1 MSVNK
6 WLALGHVVCEQS
18 ALPLQPRGDVGHI
31 KSTCS
36 TPHTRRLPA
45 HPLSTPALI
54 QAIVQASLTL
64 LPIPRHQQAPVFR
77 SSDATW
83 SLDANRCVRTRGV
96 CTHLHAAGFGYELQ
110 NLNNVQV
117 CAQPRAIESRGPTNA
132 QAAHPEGVYHLDNLG
147 GKTAILASERR
158 DGCLSEHDNGENSWR
173 SLLCQPFTSPKPRP
187 VPHSVLIMQTCNMS
201 GNPFLSRR
209 KVSAVSDSSPAQV
222 ALPFRSWQDQCRWWL
237 CAASCNRPQV
247 FTRWTRPWKQ
257 SLSCVDGT
265 LRALLVQ
272 LGCFRLQG
280 QGEIV
285 LSTHAR

>member
-1 MSVNK
+1 MHRLRRIRRACIILTISVGRLRSWHRK
-6 WLALGHVVCEQS
+6 DEMVVC
-18 ALPLQPRGDVGHI
+18 PNTIMVRIHDGHCYANH
-31 KSTCS
+31 S
-36 TPHTRRLPA
+36 PHP
-45 HPLSTPALI
+45 
-54 QAIVQASLTL
+54 
-64 LPIPRHQQAPVFR
+64 
-77 SSDATW
+77 
-83 SLDANRCVRTRGV
+83 
-96 CTHLHAAGFGYELQ
+96 
-110 NLNNVQV
+110 
-117 CAQPRAIESRGPTNA
+117 SRG
-132 QAAHPEGVYHLDNLG
+132 
-147 GKTAILASERR
+147 
-158 DGCLSEHDNGENSWR
+158 
-173 SLLCQPFTSPKPRP
+173 LCRISGDMGQT
-187 VPHSVLIMQTCNMS
+187 VNSVLIMQTCNMS

-285 LSTHAR
+285 LTTHAR